1 MATAGSGAVHAEH
14 AAAMAH
20 GVKLE
25 FAERDLLHLAVRMVI
40 LDPVFIAT
48 EAIPRR
54 ASIGGCWS
62 ADAREFVEA
71 PAGEFAEALEVR
83 LKRLADAGCKVERE
97 QIAYP
102 AVDRIEIETRAV
114 RRDMTGR
121 VERGAV

>member
-1 MATAGSGAVHAEH
+1 
-14 AAAMAH
+14 MAH

-25 FAERDLLHLAVRMVI
+25 FAERDLFHFAVRMVI
-40 LDPVFIAT
+40 IDPVFIAT
-48 EAIPRR
+48 EAIPGVQYRR
-54 ASIGGCWS
+54 MLVSH
-62 ADAREFVEA
+62 AREFVET
-71 PAGEFAEALEVR
+71 PTGEFAEALEVR

-114 RRDMTGR
+114 RRDMAGR